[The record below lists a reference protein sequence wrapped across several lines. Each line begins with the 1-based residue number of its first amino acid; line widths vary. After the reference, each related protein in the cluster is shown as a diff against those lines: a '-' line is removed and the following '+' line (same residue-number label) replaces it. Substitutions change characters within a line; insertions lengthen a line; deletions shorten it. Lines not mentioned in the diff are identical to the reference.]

1 MAYCFLEDRIPLQLT
16 HAHPEPQRRVAD
28 LLPSRHVV
36 LPFNLRHNRHAL
48 RGKAWEQLF
57 NLFPDTISVSSDGYF
72 LVFHLGSL
80 PPKPWPITI
89 AGVQPYFTT
98 DLNDDGPIP
107 PIKRASKTVLRVSAE
122 RNVTKL
128 PPARI
133 DEAFDLVIDYFS
145 SSKIPITE
153 IQYWDTFFVI
163 VLQSEEIDMAEVP
176 SAIGHCRCYY
186 LFEEEMGRPHPD
198 EFLAQ
203 RIRDPNG
210 DIVDNSKYD
219 VLRPGVMLGSERHPI
234 SGLELRTTS
243 GVLVEDFR
251 GERYITAAS
260 HGFPHGDRVFH
271 PSAGGREIGHLT
283 MELTYTDIAIVKLH
297 ENVQFVNE
305 TFEATSLGVPPTTLV
320 DFIPADETQ
329 IGSEVYMNNPFT
341 GYSEGTCGPH
351 SRLRIPSDDPYQGSI
366 QWIKARWVYMGQ
378 GFIDRP
384 EDGVCG
390 SAVWNENGQVLGF
403 FCYAGRPEQLRDW
416 RFMVASDNIME
427 KGFKIAA

>member
-1 MAYCFLEDRIPLQLT
+1 M
-16 HAHPEPQRRVAD
+16 
-28 LLPSRHVV
+28 
-36 LPFNLRHNRHAL
+36 
-48 RGKAWEQLF
+48 
-57 NLFPDTISVSSDGYF
+57 SSDGYF
-72 LVFHLGSL
+72 LVFHFGSL

-89 AGVQPYFTT
+89 AGIQPYFTT

-107 PIKRASKTVLRVSAE
+107 PIKRASKTILRISAKS
-122 RNVTKL
+122 NVTKL

-133 DEAFDLVIDYFS
+133 DKAFELVIDYFS
-145 SSKIPITE
+145 RSKISITE
-153 IQYWDTFFVI
+153 VQYWDIFFVI
-163 VLQSEEIDMAEVP
+163 VLESEDIDMEEVP
-176 SAIGHCRCYY
+176 SVIGHCRCYY
-186 LFEEEMGRPHPD
+186 LFEKEIGRPHPN
-198 EFLAQ
+198 EFPAQ
-203 RIRDPNG
+203 RIRDPSG
-210 DIVDNSKYD
+210 DIVDNSEYD
-219 VLRPGVMLGSERHPI
+219 VLRPGVMLSSERHPI

-260 HGFPHGDRVFH
+260 HSFPYGERVFH
-271 PSAGGREIGHLT
+271 PSGGGRDIGRLI
-283 MELTYTDIAIVKLH
+283 MELTYTDIAIVKLN

-305 TFEATSLGVPPTTLV
+305 TFEATSLGVPPTALV
-320 DFIPADETQ
+320 EFIPADETQ

-351 SRLRIPSDDPYQGSI
+351 SRLRIPSDDPYQESI

-403 FCYAGRPEQLRDW
+403 FRYVVRSEQLRDW
-416 RFMVASDNIME
+416 CFMVASDNIME